1 MSDSTFKK
9 RLKKATHFY
18 QRSDKG
24 QRQGTDRLPHEKRDT
39 KAFEQRLR
47 EAKGKV
53 GEIQE
58 NIDHISRR

>member
-9 RLKKATHFY
+9 RLQRATHFY
-18 QRSDKG
+18 QRSDDK
-24 QRQGTDRLPHEKRDT
+24 QRQGVDKSSHKKRDT
-39 KAFEQRLR
+39 DAFEQRLR

-58 NIDHISRR
+58 NIDHIARR